1 MSDIPI
7 VPADRRGIDRA
18 VKALAGGRLVLHPTE
33 TVVSLSGDPESLV
46 AVERARRI
54 KGYASPRPFLCL
66 VADVVT
72 ARGLSRSWSL
82 AAERLTVRFWPG
94 PLTIVVPVA
103 AAVLPNV
110 AEKGRLALRAAAD
123 PVSRRLVK
131 AWGGAVFSTSANPR
145 GEDPAVR
152 VEEAVR
158 RLADVPGA
166 DTIDLALEADPTAAA
181 REAPATEAP
190 STIVDVSGD
199 VPRLLRAGALSV
211 ERLREAVP
219 DFS

>member
-1 MSDIPI
+1 MSEIAI

-18 VKALAGGRLVLHPTE
+18 VAALAEGRLVLHPTE
-33 TVVSLSGDPESLV
+33 TVVSLSGDPASPV

-54 KGYASPRPFLCL
+54 KGYETPRPFLCL
-66 VADVVT
+66 VTDVEA
-72 ARGLSRSWSL
+72 ARELARCWSR
-82 AAERLTVRFWPG
+82 AAELLTGRFWPG

-103 AAVLPNV
+103 AGVLPDV
-110 AEKGRLALRAAAD
+110 AEGGRLALRAVAD

-131 AWGGAVFSTSANPR
+131 AWGRAVFSTSANRR

-152 VEEAVR
+152 VGEAVR
-158 RLADVPGA
+158 RLADVRGA
-166 DTIDLALEADPTAAA
+166 EAVDLALEADPAQAAG
-181 REAPATEAP
+181 EAPPTDLP

-199 VPRLLRAGALSV
+199 VPRLVRTGALSV

-219 DFS
+219 DFP